1 MKTRRAFFTHVHTL
15 VNLFSAHNFK
25 PDGMEDVRFCEWER
39 DIRENLTR
47 WAAEGDL
54 LCYSTEDFWYVF
66 QKEVVRG
73 VDVVFITR
81 YVQGQQTLHSVARE
95 DLWFNLSSVEM
106 IGRKFANEHTDK
118 RIPLFPEGLKTA

>member
-1 MKTRRAFFTHVHTL
+1 MKRRRAFFTQTQTL

-25 PDGMEDVRFCEWER
+25 PDGMEDVRFCEWEQ
-39 DIRENLTR
+39 DIRENLAQ

-54 LCYSTEDFWYVF
+54 LCYATKDFWYVF

-73 VDVVFITR
+73 ADVVFITR
-81 YVQGQQTLHSVARE
+81 YVQGSTARE

-106 IGRKFANEHTDK
+106 IGRKCANEHPDK